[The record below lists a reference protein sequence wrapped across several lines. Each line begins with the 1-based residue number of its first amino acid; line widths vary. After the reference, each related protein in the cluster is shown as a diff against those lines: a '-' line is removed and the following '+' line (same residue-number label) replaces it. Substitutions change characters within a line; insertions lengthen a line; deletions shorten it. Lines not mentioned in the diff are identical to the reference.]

1 MKIVTI
7 FNEELKPYKNGV
19 LQFLNDFHL
28 SGETIYS
35 GTRNILKQKAV
46 KDKKFVIKYFKK
58 PHFINQLAYKYFR
71 ESKAKRSYL
80 YAQKL
85 LSLGIGTP
93 KPVAYRNKFTWFGL
107 EKSYYVSE
115 YQTHDLTFREL
126 PAMEDINKRNQIL
139 FEFVKF
145 THLMHE
151 NGVHFLDHSP
161 GNTLIEERDGKFYFY
176 LVDLNRMKFESLT
189 RQQCIQN
196 FARLT
201 QDVEIIKVMSLA
213 YAELIH
219 EDKKII
225 HQRFSNAVQDF
236 FEAKRKKR
244 ALKNKI
250 KFWKK
255 IH

>member
-7 FNEELKPYKNGV
+7 FNEELQPYKKGA
-19 LQFLNDFHL
+19 LQFLDDFHL

-115 YQTHDLTFREL
+115 YQAHDLTFREL
-126 PAMEDINKRNQIL
+126 PAMENVNKRNQIL

-145 THLMHE
+145 THQMHE
-151 NGVHFLDHSP
+151 NDVHFLDHSP

-189 RQQCIQN
+189 RQQRIQN

-201 QDVEIIKVMSLA
+201 QDKRVIRTMSEA
-213 YAELIH
+213 YAEIIH
-219 EDKKII
+219 EAADKVYDEML
-225 HQRFSNAVQDF
+225 FSVNEF
-236 FEAKRKKR
+236 FSKSLKKQAFKKR
-244 ALKNKI
+244 I
-250 KFWKK
+250 RFWS
-255 IH
+255 

>member
-7 FNEELKPYKNGV
+7 FNEELQPYKKGA
-19 LQFLNDFHL
+19 LQFLDDFHL

-85 LSLGIGTP
+85 LRLGIGTP
-93 KPVAYRNKFTWFGL
+93 KPVAYRNKFTWFGI

-115 YQTHDLTFREL
+115 YQSHDLTFREL
-126 PAMEDINKRNQIL
+126 PAMENVNKRNQIL

-145 THLMHE
+145 THQMHE

-189 RQQCIQN
+189 RQQRIQN

-201 QDVEIIKVMSLA
+201 QDKRVIRTMSEA
-213 YAELIH
+213 YAEINH
-219 EDKKII
+219 EAADKVYDEML
-225 HQRFSNAVQDF
+225 FSVNEF
-236 FEAKRKKR
+236 FSKSLKKQAFKKR
-244 ALKNKI
+244 I
-250 KFWKK
+250 RFWR
-255 IH
+255 